1 MKNTGKRTITILLT
15 LVMAI
20 TILLGN
26 GIEARADEYFLR
38 FDDLKGH
45 ELKSGDVIIPDDAF
59 TWFYFTFYD
68 GNDGSISVTI
78 KMRCTERHTIQTSY
92 SDGNGKTVRTNA
104 KWKCVKLGP
113 FPSSPSYLVL
123 QGEHYDPQT
132 EEKKPESTS
141 PKEATN
147 QLNVAA
153 QPEIAEAPEEVHLCN
168 MEWVTTK
175 EPSVG
180 EDGEECYRC
189 SSCGRTEQKMPIPGA
204 VAYVKDLYGYI
215 KDAAENGLVTYDA
228 KTNTAISDYIIQ
240 KMAERRDVTTVISFE
255 YKGEKYQIT
264 FSPEADYDALLND
277 EEQFYGYLG
286 LSGYKGIT
294 VEKLSAS

>member
-15 LVMAI
+15 LVMII
-20 TILLGN
+20 TALLGN
-26 GIEARADEYFLR
+26 GIEARAAEHWTIGMGKDAVVNV
-38 FDDLKGH
+38 
-45 ELKSGDVIIPDDAF
+45 GDVIHPSYEELSI
-59 TWFYFTFYD
+59 WFID
-68 GNDGSISVTI
+68 GNDNNHRVNVRIRDKESS
-78 KMRCTERHTIQTSY
+78 HTFQKSY
-92 SDGNGKTVRTNA
+92 DDGKGGMVRTNTT
-104 KWKCVKLGP
+104 WTCVDNYVYYIS
-113 FPSSPSYLVL
+113 FV
-123 QGEHYDPQT
+123 GEKYDPQT
-132 EEKKPESTS
+132 EETKPEST
-141 PKEATN
+141 PRKEVTN
-147 QLNVAA
+147 QPNVSD
-153 QPEIAEAPEEVHLCN
+153 QPEIVEAPEEVHLCN

-228 KTNTAISDYIIQ
+228 KTNTAISDYILQ

-294 VEKLSAS
+294 VEKADPQS

>member
-1 MKNTGKRTITILLT
+1 MRNTGKRIITTSLAA
-15 LVMAI
+15 VMII
-20 TILLGN
+20 TALLGN
-26 GIEARADEYFLR
+26 GIEAGAADYSIKNSLLDYEF
-38 FDDLKGH
+38 KV
-45 ELKSGDVIIPDDAF
+45 GDVIIPDENSPYCF
-59 TWFYFTFYD
+59 LNFYD
-68 GNDGSISVTI
+68 VNDPGIIITI
-78 KMRCTERHTIQTSY
+78 GIDVTERYTIRESY
-92 SDGNGKTVRTNA
+92 SDGKNTVRTNA
-104 KWKCVKLGP
+104 KWKCVKQGP
-113 FPSSPSYLVL
+113 TFLTL
-123 QGEHYDPQT
+123 KGEPYIPQT
-132 EEKKPESTS
+132 EEKKPESTP
-141 PKEATN
+141 PKEVTN
-147 QLNVAA
+147 QPDVED
-153 QPEIAEAPEEVHLCN
+153 QPEIAEEVHLCN

-189 SSCGRTEQKMPIPGA
+189 SFCGRTEQKMPIPGA

-228 KTNTAISDYIIQ
+228 KTNTAISDYILQ

-286 LSGYKGIT
+286 LSGYEGIT
-294 VEKLSAS
+294 VEKVDLQS

>member
-1 MKNTGKRTITILLT
+1 MRNTGKRIITTSLAA
-15 LVMAI
+15 VMII
-20 TILLGN
+20 TALLGN
-26 GIEARADEYFLR
+26 GIEARAADYSIKNSLLDYEF
-38 FDDLKGH
+38 KV
-45 ELKSGDVIIPDDAF
+45 GDVIIPDENSPYCF
-59 TWFYFTFYD
+59 LNFYD
-68 GNDGSISVTI
+68 VNDPGIIITI
-78 KMRCTERHTIQTSY
+78 GIDVTERYTIRESY
-92 SDGNGKTVRTNA
+92 SDGKNTVRTNA
-104 KWKCVKLGP
+104 KWKCVKQGP
-113 FPSSPSYLVL
+113 TFLTL
-123 QGEHYDPQT
+123 EGEKYDPQT
-132 EEKKPESTS
+132 EEKKPESTP
-141 PKEATN
+141 PKEVEA
-147 QLNVAA
+147 QPIVAD
-153 QPEIAEAPEEVHLCN
+153 QPEIAEEVHLCN

-204 VAYVKDLYGYI
+204 VAHVKDFCGFI
-215 KDAAENGLVTYDA
+215 KDAAQNGLVTYDA

-286 LSGYKGIT
+286 LSGHEGIT
-294 VEKLSAS
+294 VEKVNPQS

>member
-1 MKNTGKRTITILLT
+1 MRNTGKRIITTSLAA
-15 LVMAI
+15 VMII
-20 TILLGN
+20 TALLGN
-26 GIEARADEYFLR
+26 GIEARAADYSIKNSLLDYEF
-38 FDDLKGH
+38 KV
-45 ELKSGDVIIPDDAF
+45 GDVIIPDENSPYCF
-59 TWFYFTFYD
+59 LNFYD
-68 GNDGSISVTI
+68 VNDPGIIITI
-78 KMRCTERHTIQTSY
+78 GIDVTERYTIRESY
-92 SDGNGKTVRTNA
+92 SDGKNTVRTNA
-104 KWKCVKLGP
+104 KWKCVKQGP
-113 FPSSPSYLVL
+113 TFLTL
-123 QGEHYDPQT
+123 KGEPYIPQT
-132 EEKKPESTS
+132 EEKKPEST
-141 PKEATN
+141 PRKEVEA
-147 QLNVAA
+147 QPIVAD
-153 QPEIAEAPEEVHLCN
+153 QPEIAEEVHLCN

-189 SSCGRTEQKMPIPGA
+189 SFCGRTEQKMPIPGA

-286 LSGYKGIT
+286 LSGYEGIT
-294 VEKLSAS
+294 VEKVDPQS

>member
-1 MKNTGKRTITILLT
+1 MRNTGKRIITTSLAA
-15 LVMAI
+15 VMII
-20 TILLGN
+20 TALLGN
-26 GIEARADEYFLR
+26 GIEARAADYSIKNSLLDYEF
-38 FDDLKGH
+38 KV
-45 ELKSGDVIIPDDAF
+45 GDVIIPDENSPYCF
-59 TWFYFTFYD
+59 LNFYD
-68 GNDGSISVTI
+68 VNDPGIIITI
-78 KMRCTERHTIQTSY
+78 GIDVTERYTIRESY
-92 SDGNGKTVRTNA
+92 SDGKNTVRTNA
-104 KWKCVKLGP
+104 KWKCVKQGP
-113 FPSSPSYLVL
+113 TFLTL
-123 QGEHYDPQT
+123 KGEPYIPQT
-132 EEKKPESTS
+132 EEKKPESAP
-141 PKEATN
+141 PKEVE
-147 QLNVAA
+147 QPIAA
-153 QPEIAEAPEEVHLCN
+153 DQPEIAEEVHLCN

-228 KTNTAISDYIIQ
+228 KTNTAISDYILH

-286 LSGYKGIT
+286 LSGHEGIT
-294 VEKLSAS
+294 VEKVNPQS

>member
-1 MKNTGKRTITILLT
+1 MKNKGKRIITTLLAA
-15 LVMAI
+15 VMII
-20 TILLGN
+20 TALLGN
-26 GIEARADEYFLR
+26 GIEARAADYSIKNSLLDYEF
-38 FDDLKGH
+38 KV
-45 ELKSGDVIIPDDAF
+45 GDVIIPDENSPY
-59 TWFYFTFYD
+59 YFLTFHDVDDY
-68 GNDGSISVTI
+68 NILITI
-78 KMRCTERHTIQTSY
+78 GIDERHTIRESY
-92 SDGNGKTVRTNA
+92 SDGKNTVRTNA
-104 KWKCVKLGP
+104 KWKCVR
-113 FPSSPSYLVL
+113 
-123 QGEHYDPQT
+123 QGSTFLTLEGEKYDPQT
-132 EEKKPESTS
+132 EEKKPESAP
-141 PKEATN
+141 PKEVET
-147 QLNVAA
+147 QPIVAD
-153 QPEIAEAPEEVHLCN
+153 QPEIVVAPEEVHLCN

-204 VAYVKDLYGYI
+204 VAYVKDLYGFI

-286 LSGYKGIT
+286 LSGHEGIT
-294 VEKLSAS
+294 VEKADPQS

>member
-1 MKNTGKRTITILLT
+1 MRNTGKRIITTSLAVAMIIIALLE
-15 LVMAI
+15 
-20 TILLGN
+20 N
-26 GIEARADEYFLR
+26 GIEARAADYSIKNSLLDYEF
-38 FDDLKGH
+38 KV
-45 ELKSGDVIIPDDAF
+45 GDVIIPDENSPYCF
-59 TWFYFTFYD
+59 LNFYD
-68 GNDGSISVTI
+68 VNDPGIIITI
-78 KMRCTERHTIQTSY
+78 GIDVTERYTIRESY
-92 SDGNGKTVRTNA
+92 SDGKNTVRTNA
-104 KWKCVKLGP
+104 KWKCVKQGP
-113 FPSSPSYLVL
+113 TFLTL
-123 QGEHYDPQT
+123 EGEPYIPQT
-132 EEKKPESTS
+132 EEKKPESTP
-141 PKEATN
+141 PKEVTN
-147 QLNVAA
+147 QPNVSD
-153 QPEIAEAPEEVHLCN
+153 QPEIVEAPEEVHLCN

-215 KDAAENGLVTYDA
+215 KDAAKDGLVTYDA
-228 KTNTAISDYIIQ
+228 KTNTAISDYILQ

-277 EEQFYGYLG
+277 KEQFYGYLG

-294 VEKLSAS
+294 VEKVDPQS

>member
-1 MKNTGKRTITILLT
+1 MKSKGKRIITTLLAIMMT
-15 LVMAI
+15 I

-26 GIEARADEYFLR
+26 GIEARAVEHSS
-38 FDDLKGH
+38 H
-45 ELKSGDVIIPDDAF
+45 EILENVTVRVGDVIRNTSYSSFQIRF
-59 TWFYFTFYD
+59 ID
-68 GNDGSISVTI
+68 GNDKNHYVNVEIRGEKNT
-78 KMRCTERHTIQTSY
+78 HTVQKSY
-92 SDGNGKTVRTNA
+92 DDGKGGMVRTNTTWTCIT
-104 KWKCVKLGP
+104 K
-113 FPSSPSYLVL
+113 SPGYNISLV
-123 QGEHYDPQT
+123 GEQYDPQT
-132 EEKKPESTS
+132 EEKKPESTP
-141 PKEATN
+141 PKEVTN
-147 QLNVAA
+147 QPNVED
-153 QPEIAEAPEEVHLCN
+153 QPEIAEEVHLCN

-204 VAYVKDLYGYI
+204 VAYVKDLYGFI

-228 KTNTAISDYIIQ
+228 KTNTAISDYILQ

-255 YKGEKYQIT
+255 YKGEKYRIT

-294 VEKLSAS
+294 VEKVDPQF

>member
-1 MKNTGKRTITILLT
+1 MRNTGKRIITTSLAA
-15 LVMAI
+15 VMII
-20 TILLGN
+20 TALLGN
-26 GIEARADEYFLR
+26 GIEARAADYSIKNSLLDYEF
-38 FDDLKGH
+38 KV
-45 ELKSGDVIIPDDAF
+45 GDVIIPDENSPYCF
-59 TWFYFTFYD
+59 LNFYD
-68 GNDGSISVTI
+68 VNDPGIIITI
-78 KMRCTERHTIQTSY
+78 GIDVTERYTIRESY
-92 SDGNGKTVRTNA
+92 SDGKNTVRTNA
-104 KWKCVKLGP
+104 KWKCVKQGP
-113 FPSSPSYLVL
+113 TFLTL
-123 QGEHYDPQT
+123 KGEPYIPQT
-132 EEKKPESTS
+132 EEKKPESAP
-141 PKEATN
+141 PKEVE
-147 QLNVAA
+147 QPIAA
-153 QPEIAEAPEEVHLCN
+153 DQPEIAEEVHLCN

-189 SSCGRTEQKMPIPGA
+189 SFCGRTEQKMPIPGA

-286 LSGYKGIT
+286 LSGHEGIT
-294 VEKLSAS
+294 VEKVNPQS

>member
-15 LVMAI
+15 LVMII
-20 TILLGN
+20 TALLGN
-26 GIEARADEYFLR
+26 GIEARAAEYS
-38 FDDLKGH
+38 LKDKNVMGY
-45 ELKSGDVIIPDDAF
+45 EFESGDVIIPYDAF
-59 TWFYFTFYD
+59 SWFNFTFYD
-68 GNDGSISVTI
+68 GNDGRISVI
-78 KMRCTERHTIQTSY
+78 IRMKCTERHTIQTSY
-92 SDGNGKTVRTNA
+92 KNEKNEIVGTGA
-104 KWKCVKLGP
+104 KWKCID
-113 FPSSPSYLVL
+113 
-123 QGEHYDPQT
+123 QGSAHLDLIGEPYIPQT
-132 EEKKPESTS
+132 EEKKPESAP
-141 PKEATN
+141 PKEVE
-147 QLNVAA
+147 QPIAA
-153 QPEIAEAPEEVHLCN
+153 DQPEIAEEVHLCN

-189 SSCGRTEQKMPIPGA
+189 SFCGRTEQKMPIPGA

-286 LSGYKGIT
+286 LSGYEGIT
-294 VEKLSAS
+294 VEKVDPQF

>member
-15 LVMAI
+15 LVMII
-20 TILLGN
+20 TALLGN
-26 GIEARADEYFLR
+26 GIEARAAEYS
-38 FDDLKGH
+38 LKDKNVMGY
-45 ELKSGDVIIPDDAF
+45 EFESGDVIIPYDAF
-59 TWFYFTFYD
+59 SWFNFTFYD
-68 GNDGSISVTI
+68 GNDGRISVI
-78 KMRCTERHTIQTSY
+78 IRMKCTERHTIQTSY
-92 SDGNGKTVRTNA
+92 KNEKNEIVGTGA
-104 KWKCVKLGP
+104 KWKCID
-113 FPSSPSYLVL
+113 
-123 QGEHYDPQT
+123 QGSAHLDLIGEPYIPQT
-132 EEKKPESTS
+132 EEKKPESAP
-141 PKEATN
+141 PKEVE
-147 QLNVAA
+147 QPIAA
-153 QPEIAEAPEEVHLCN
+153 DQPEIAEEVHLCN

-189 SSCGRTEQKMPIPGA
+189 SFCGRTEQKMPIPGA
-204 VAYVKDLYGYI
+204 VAYVKDLYGFI

-228 KTNTAISDYIIQ
+228 KTNTAISDYILH

-286 LSGYKGIT
+286 LSGYEGIT
-294 VEKLSAS
+294 VEKVDPQF

>member
-1 MKNTGKRTITILLT
+1 MKNKGKRIITTLLAA
-15 LVMAI
+15 VMII
-20 TILLGN
+20 TALLGN
-26 GIEARADEYFLR
+26 GIEARAADYSIKNSLLDYEF
-38 FDDLKGH
+38 KV
-45 ELKSGDVIIPDDAF
+45 GDVIIPDENSPYCF
-59 TWFYFTFYD
+59 LNFYD
-68 GNDGSISVTI
+68 VNDPGIIITI
-78 KMRCTERHTIQTSY
+78 VIDVTERYTIRESY
-92 SDGNGKTVRTNA
+92 SDGKNTVRTNA
-104 KWKCVKLGP
+104 KWKCVSLLPTYISNSFTLK
-113 FPSSPSYLVL
+113 
-123 QGEHYDPQT
+123 GEPYIPQT
-132 EEKKPESTS
+132 EEKKPESAP
-141 PKEATN
+141 PKEVE
-147 QLNVAA
+147 QPIAA
-153 QPEIAEAPEEVHLCN
+153 DQPEIVEAPEEVHLCN

-228 KTNTAISDYIIQ
+228 KTNTAISDYILQ

-255 YKGEKYQIT
+255 YKGEKYRIT

-294 VEKLSAS
+294 VEKVDPQF

>member
-15 LVMAI
+15 LVMII
-20 TILLGN
+20 TALLGN
-26 GIEARADEYFLR
+26 GIEARAAEYS
-38 FDDLKGH
+38 LKDKNVMGY
-45 ELKSGDVIIPDDAF
+45 EFESGDVIIPYDAF
-59 TWFYFTFYD
+59 SWFNFTFYD
-68 GNDGSISVTI
+68 GNDGRISVI
-78 KMRCTERHTIQTSY
+78 IRMKCTERHTIQTSY
-92 SDGNGKTVRTNA
+92 KNEKNEIVGTGA
-104 KWKCVKLGP
+104 KWKCID
-113 FPSSPSYLVL
+113 
-123 QGEHYDPQT
+123 QGSAHLDLIGEPYIPQT
-132 EEKKPESTS
+132 EEKKPESAP
-141 PKEATN
+141 PKEVE
-147 QLNVAA
+147 QPIAA
-153 QPEIAEAPEEVHLCN
+153 DQPEIAEEVHLCN

-189 SSCGRTEQKMPIPGA
+189 SFCGRTEQKMPIPGA
-204 VAYVKDLYGYI
+204 VAYVKDLYGFI

-228 KTNTAISDYIIQ
+228 KTNTAISDYILH

-294 VEKLSAS
+294 VEKVDPQS

>member
-1 MKNTGKRTITILLT
+1 MKNTRKRTITILLT

-26 GIEARADEYFLR
+26 GIEARADEYFHAS
-38 FDDLKGH
+38 DDLKDR
-45 ELKSGDVIIPDDAF
+45 ELKSGDVINANKLPEISLIF
-59 TWFYFTFYD
+59 RD
-68 GNDGSISVTI
+68 GNNENLSVKIVI
-78 KMRCTERHTIQTSY
+78 KKNERHTIQTSY
-92 SDGNGKTVRTNA
+92 SDGNGKTVKTNA
-104 KWKCVKLGP
+104 KWKCVSLLPTYISNSFTLK
-113 FPSSPSYLVL
+113 
-123 QGEHYDPQT
+123 GEPYIPQT
-132 EEKKPESTS
+132 EEKKPESTP
-141 PKEATN
+141 PKEVTN
-147 QLNVAA
+147 QPNVED
-153 QPEIAEAPEEVHLCN
+153 QPEIAEVPEEVHLCN

-204 VAYVKDLYGYI
+204 VAYVKDLYGFI

-228 KTNTAISDYIIQ
+228 KTNTAISDYILQ

-255 YKGEKYQIT
+255 YKGEKYRIT

-286 LSGYKGIT
+286 LSGYEGIT
-294 VEKLSAS
+294 VEKVDPQS

>member
-1 MKNTGKRTITILLT
+1 MRNTGKRTITILLT
-15 LVMAI
+15 LVMII
-20 TILLGN
+20 TALLRN
-26 GIEARADEYFLR
+26 GIEARAADYSIKNSLLDYEF
-38 FDDLKGH
+38 KV
-45 ELKSGDVIIPDDAF
+45 GDVIIPDENSPYCF
-59 TWFYFTFYD
+59 LNFYD
-68 GNDGSISVTI
+68 VNDPGIIITI
-78 KMRCTERHTIQTSY
+78 GIDVTERYTIRESY
-92 SDGNGKTVRTNA
+92 SDGKNTVRTNA
-104 KWKCVKLGP
+104 KWKCVKQGP
-113 FPSSPSYLVL
+113 TFLTL
-123 QGEHYDPQT
+123 KGEPYIPQT
-132 EEKKPESTS
+132 EEKRPEST
-141 PKEATN
+141 PRKEVEA
-147 QLNVAA
+147 QPIVAD
-153 QPEIAEAPEEVHLCN
+153 QPEIAEEVHLCN

-189 SSCGRTEQKMPIPGA
+189 SFCGRTEQKMPIPGA
-204 VAYVKDLYGYI
+204 VAYVKDLYGFI

-294 VEKLSAS
+294 VEKMDPQS

>member
-1 MKNTGKRTITILLT
+1 MRNTGKRIITTSLAA
-15 LVMAI
+15 VMII
-20 TILLGN
+20 TALLGN
-26 GIEARADEYFLR
+26 GIEVRAADYSA
-38 FDDLKGH
+38 DGDLTGC
-45 ELKSGDVIIPDDAF
+45 EFESGDVISSDTSYINL
-59 TWFYFTFYD
+59 YFFD
-68 GNDGSISVTI
+68 GNDNLTVVIEIEPKKGHI
-78 KMRCTERHTIQTSY
+78 IQTSY

-104 KWKCVKLGP
+104 KWKCVIHRSITWKKMFLT
-113 FPSSPSYLVL
+113 LK
-123 QGEHYDPQT
+123 GEPYIPQT
-132 EEKKPESTS
+132 EEKKPESTP
-141 PKEATN
+141 PKEVTN
-147 QLNVAA
+147 QPNVED

-277 EEQFYGYLG
+277 EKQFYGYLG

-294 VEKLSAS
+294 VEKMDPQS

>member
-1 MKNTGKRTITILLT
+1 MRNTGKRIITTSLAA
-15 LVMAI
+15 VMII
-20 TILLGN
+20 TALLGN
-26 GIEARADEYFLR
+26 GIEVRAADYSIKNSLLDYEF
-38 FDDLKGH
+38 KV
-45 ELKSGDVIIPDDAF
+45 GDVIIPDENSPYCF
-59 TWFYFTFYD
+59 LNFYD
-68 GNDGSISVTI
+68 VNDPGIIITI
-78 KMRCTERHTIQTSY
+78 GIDVTERYTIRESY
-92 SDGNGKTVRTNA
+92 SDGKNTVRTNA
-104 KWKCVKLGP
+104 KWKCVKQGP
-113 FPSSPSYLVL
+113 TFLTL
-123 QGEHYDPQT
+123 KGEPYIPQT
-132 EEKKPESTS
+132 EEKKPESTP
-141 PKEATN
+141 PKEVTN
-147 QLNVAA
+147 QPDVED
-153 QPEIAEAPEEVHLCN
+153 QPEIAEEVHLCN

-189 SSCGRTEQKMPIPGA
+189 SFCGRTEQKMPIPGA

-228 KTNTAISDYIIQ
+228 KTNTAISDYILQ

-286 LSGYKGIT
+286 LSGYEGIT
-294 VEKLSAS
+294 VEKVDLQS

>member
-1 MKNTGKRTITILLT
+1 MRNTGKRIITTSLAA
-15 LVMAI
+15 VMII
-20 TILLGN
+20 TALLGN
-26 GIEARADEYFLR
+26 GIEARAADYSIKNSLLDYEF
-38 FDDLKGH
+38 KV
-45 ELKSGDVIIPDDAF
+45 GDVIIPDENSPYCF
-59 TWFYFTFYD
+59 LNFYD
-68 GNDGSISVTI
+68 VNDPGIIITI
-78 KMRCTERHTIQTSY
+78 GIDVTERYTIRESY
-92 SDGNGKTVRTNA
+92 SDGKNTVRTNA
-104 KWKCVKLGP
+104 KWKCVKQGP
-113 FPSSPSYLVL
+113 TFLTL
-123 QGEHYDPQT
+123 KGEPYIPQT
-132 EEKKPESTS
+132 EEKKPESAP
-141 PKEATN
+141 PKEVE
-147 QLNVAA
+147 QPIAA
-153 QPEIAEAPEEVHLCN
+153 DQPEIAEEVHLCN

-189 SSCGRTEQKMPIPGA
+189 SFCGRTEQKMPIPGA

-294 VEKLSAS
+294 VEKMDPQS

>member
-1 MKNTGKRTITILLT
+1 MKNTGKRIITTLLAIMMTIT
-15 LVMAI
+15 A
-20 TILLGN
+20 LLGN
-26 GIEARADEYFLR
+26 GIEARANDHLVGYDTLANCAFEIGEVISTERWQGCY
-38 FDDLKGH
+38 LK
-45 ELKSGDVIIPDDAF
+45 IC
-59 TWFYFTFYD
+59 D
-68 GNDGSISVTI
+68 GNDPNLSVTI
-78 KMRCTERHTIQTSY
+78 NMGSGERHILQASY
-92 SDGNGKTVRTNA
+92 SDGKGNTIRTNA
-104 KWKCVKLGP
+104 KWICTFHGASNLD
-113 FPSSPSYLVL
+113 LR
-123 QGEHYDPQT
+123 GERYIPQT
-132 EEKKPESTS
+132 EEKKPESTP
-141 PKEATN
+141 PKEVTN
-147 QLNVAA
+147 QPNVED
-153 QPEIAEAPEEVHLCN
+153 QPEIAEVPEEVHLCN

-189 SSCGRTEQKMPIPGA
+189 SFCGRTEQKMPIPGA
-204 VAYVKDLYGYI
+204 VAYVKDLYGFI

-228 KTNTAISDYIIQ
+228 KTNTAISDYILH

-294 VEKLSAS
+294 VEKLSAF

>member
-1 MKNTGKRTITILLT
+1 MKNKGKRIITTLLAA
-15 LVMAI
+15 VMII
-20 TILLGN
+20 TALLGN
-26 GIEARADEYFLR
+26 GIEARAADYSIKNSLLDYEF
-38 FDDLKGH
+38 KV
-45 ELKSGDVIIPDDAF
+45 GDVIIPDENSPYCF
-59 TWFYFTFYD
+59 LNFYD
-68 GNDGSISVTI
+68 VNDPGIIITI
-78 KMRCTERHTIQTSY
+78 GIDVTERYTIRESY
-92 SDGNGKTVRTNA
+92 SDGKNTVRTNA
-104 KWKCVKLGP
+104 KWKCVKQGP
-113 FPSSPSYLVL
+113 TFLTL
-123 QGEHYDPQT
+123 EGEKYDPQT
-132 EEKKPESTS
+132 EEKKPESTP
-141 PKEATN
+141 PKEVEA
-147 QLNVAA
+147 QPIVAD
-153 QPEIAEAPEEVHLCN
+153 QPEIAEEVHLCN

-189 SSCGRTEQKMPIPGA
+189 SFCGRTEQKMPIPGA

-286 LSGYKGIT
+286 LSGHEGIT
-294 VEKLSAS
+294 VEKADPQS

>member
-1 MKNTGKRTITILLT
+1 MRNTGKRIITTLLVIMMTIT
-15 LVMAI
+15 A
-20 TILLGN
+20 LLGN
-26 GIEARADEYFLR
+26 GIEARAKDYFVENNLLGYE
-38 FDDLKGH
+38 FKV
-45 ELKSGDVIIPDDAF
+45 GDVIIPDENSPY
-59 TWFYFTFYD
+59 YFLTFHDVDDY
-68 GNDGSISVTI
+68 NILITI
-78 KMRCTERHTIQTSY
+78 GIDERHTIRESY
-92 SDGNGKTVRTNA
+92 SDGKNTVRTNA
-104 KWKCVKLGP
+104 KWKCVR
-113 FPSSPSYLVL
+113 
-123 QGEHYDPQT
+123 QGSTFLTLEGEKYDPQT
-132 EEKKPESTS
+132 EEKKPESAP
-141 PKEATN
+141 PKEVET
-147 QLNVAA
+147 QPIVAD
-153 QPEIAEAPEEVHLCN
+153 QPEIVVAPEEVHLCN

-204 VAYVKDLYGYI
+204 VAYVKDLYGFI

-255 YKGEKYQIT
+255 YKGEKYRIT

-286 LSGYKGIT
+286 LSGYEGIT
-294 VEKLSAS
+294 VEKVDPQS

>member
-1 MKNTGKRTITILLT
+1 MDYEFK
-15 LVMAI
+15 V
-20 TILLGN
+20 
-26 GIEARADEYFLR
+26 
-38 FDDLKGH
+38 
-45 ELKSGDVIIPDDAF
+45 GDVIIPDENSPYCF
-59 TWFYFTFYD
+59 LNFYD
-68 GNDGSISVTI
+68 VNDPGIIITI
-78 KMRCTERHTIQTSY
+78 VIDVTERYTIRESY
-92 SDGNGKTVRTNA
+92 SDGKNTVRTNA
-104 KWKCVKLGP
+104 KWKCVRQGP
-113 FPSSPSYLVL
+113 TFLTL
-123 QGEHYDPQT
+123 EGEPYIPQT
-132 EEKKPESTS
+132 EEKKPESTP

-147 QLNVAA
+147 QPIVAD
-153 QPEIAEAPEEVHLCN
+153 QSEIVVVPEEVHLCN

-189 SSCGRTEQKMPIPGA
+189 SFCGRTEQKMPIPGA
-204 VAYVKDLYGYI
+204 VAHVKDFCGFI

-228 KTNTAISDYIIQ
+228 KTNTAISDYILQ

-286 LSGYKGIT
+286 LSGHEGIT
-294 VEKLSAS
+294 VEKVDPQS

>member
-1 MKNTGKRTITILLT
+1 MRNTGKRTVTILLT
-15 LVMAI
+15 LMI
-20 TILLGN
+20 TITTLFGN
-26 GIEARADEYFLR
+26 GIEARAAEYS
-38 FDDLKGH
+38 LKYEDVMGH
-45 ELKSGDVIIPDDAF
+45 EFESGDVIIPDDGF
-59 TWFYFTFYD
+59 TWFHFRFYD

-78 KMRCTERHTIQTSY
+78 RMKCTERHTIQTSY
-92 SDGNGKTVRTNA
+92 KNEKNEIVGTGA
-104 KWKCVKLGP
+104 KWKCTGRGSTHLD
-113 FPSSPSYLVL
+113 LI
-123 QGEHYDPQT
+123 GEPYIPQT
-132 EEKKPESTS
+132 EEKKPEST
-141 PKEATN
+141 PRKEVTN
-147 QLNVAA
+147 QPNVAD

-189 SSCGRTEQKMPIPGA
+189 SFCGRTEQKMPIPGA

-286 LSGYKGIT
+286 LSGHEGIT
-294 VEKLSAS
+294 VEKVNPQS

>member
-1 MKNTGKRTITILLT
+1 MKNTGKRVVTILLT
-15 LVMAI
+15 LVMII
-20 TILLGN
+20 TALLGN
-26 GIEARADEYFLR
+26 GIEARAAEYS
-38 FDDLKGH
+38 LKDKNVMGY
-45 ELKSGDVIIPDDAF
+45 EFESGDVIIPYDAF
-59 TWFYFTFYD
+59 SWFNFTFYD
-68 GNDGSISVTI
+68 GNDGRISVI
-78 KMRCTERHTIQTSY
+78 IRMKCTERHTIQTSY
-92 SDGNGKTVRTNA
+92 KNEKNEIVGTGA
-104 KWKCVKLGP
+104 KWKCID
-113 FPSSPSYLVL
+113 
-123 QGEHYDPQT
+123 QGSAHLDLIGEPYIPQT
-132 EEKKPESTS
+132 EEKKPESAP
-141 PKEATN
+141 PKEVE
-147 QLNVAA
+147 QPIVAD
-153 QPEIAEAPEEVHLCN
+153 QPEIAEEVHLCN

-286 LSGYKGIT
+286 LSEYKGIT
-294 VEKLSAS
+294 VEKMDPQS

>member
-15 LVMAI
+15 LVMTI
-20 TILLGN
+20 TILFGN
-26 GIEARADEYFLR
+26 GIEARAVDYSFVDKDFMDYEF
-38 FDDLKGH
+38 
-45 ELKSGDVIIPDDAF
+45 ESGDVIIPDGKYS
-59 TWFYFTFYD
+59 WSLTFLD
-68 GNDGSISVTI
+68 GNDPNLFVII
-78 KMRCTERHTIQTSY
+78 KMQRTERHTIKTSY

-123 QGEHYDPQT
+123 QAEHYDPQT
-132 EEKKPESTS
+132 EEKKTESTS
-141 PKEATN
+141 PKEATT

-215 KDAAENGLVTYDA
+215 KDAAGNGLVTYDA
-228 KTNTAISDYIIQ
+228 KTNTAISDYILQ

-294 VEKLSAS
+294 VEKVDPQS

>member
-1 MKNTGKRTITILLT
+1 MKNTGKRVVTILLT
-15 LVMAI
+15 LVMII
-20 TILLGN
+20 TVLLGN
-26 GIEARADEYFLR
+26 GIEARAAEYS
-38 FDDLKGH
+38 LKDKNVMGY
-45 ELKSGDVIIPDDAF
+45 EFESGDVIIPYDAF
-59 TWFYFTFYD
+59 SWFNFTFYD
-68 GNDGSISVTI
+68 GNDGRISVI
-78 KMRCTERHTIQTSY
+78 IRMKCTERHTIQTSY
-92 SDGNGKTVRTNA
+92 KNEKNEIVGTGA
-104 KWKCVKLGP
+104 KWKCID
-113 FPSSPSYLVL
+113 
-123 QGEHYDPQT
+123 QGSAHLDLIGEPYIPQT
-132 EEKKPESTS
+132 EEKKPESAP
-141 PKEATN
+141 PKEVE
-147 QLNVAA
+147 QPIAA
-153 QPEIAEAPEEVHLCN
+153 DQPEIAEEVHLCN

-189 SSCGRTEQKMPIPGA
+189 SFCGRTEQKMPIPGA

-294 VEKLSAS
+294 VEKMDPQS

>member
-15 LVMAI
+15 LVMTI
-20 TILLGN
+20 TILFGN

-92 SDGNGKTVRTNA
+92 KNGNGEIVGTGA
-104 KWKCVKLGP
+104 KWKCTNRGSTHLD
-113 FPSSPSYLVL
+113 LI
-123 QGEHYDPQT
+123 GEPYIPQT
-132 EEKKPESTS
+132 EETKPEST
-141 PKEATN
+141 PRKEVTN
-147 QLNVAA
+147 QPNVAD

-204 VAYVKDLYGYI
+204 VAHVKDFCGFI
-215 KDAAENGLVTYDA
+215 KDAAQNGLVTYDA

-294 VEKLSAS
+294 VEKVDLQS

>member
-1 MKNTGKRTITILLT
+1 MKNTGKRVVTILLT
-15 LVMAI
+15 LVMII
-20 TILLGN
+20 TALLGN
-26 GIEARADEYFLR
+26 GIEARAAEYS
-38 FDDLKGH
+38 LKDKNVMGY
-45 ELKSGDVIIPDDAF
+45 EFESGDVIIPYDAF
-59 TWFYFTFYD
+59 SWFNFTFYD
-68 GNDGSISVTI
+68 GNDGRISVI
-78 KMRCTERHTIQTSY
+78 IRMKCTERHTIQTSY
-92 SDGNGKTVRTNA
+92 KNEKNEIVGTGA
-104 KWKCVKLGP
+104 KWKCID
-113 FPSSPSYLVL
+113 
-123 QGEHYDPQT
+123 QGSAHLDLIGEPYIPQT
-132 EEKKPESTS
+132 EEKKPESAP
-141 PKEATN
+141 PKEVE
-147 QLNVAA
+147 QPIVAD
-153 QPEIAEAPEEVHLCN
+153 QPEIAEEVHLCN

-204 VAYVKDLYGYI
+204 VAYVKDLYGFI

-228 KTNTAISDYIIQ
+228 KTNTAISDYILH

-286 LSGYKGIT
+286 LSGHEGIT
-294 VEKLSAS
+294 VEKVNPQS

>member
-1 MKNTGKRTITILLT
+1 MRNTGKRIITTSLAA
-15 LVMAI
+15 VMII
-20 TILLGN
+20 TALLGN
-26 GIEARADEYFLR
+26 GIEARAADYSIKNSLLDYEF
-38 FDDLKGH
+38 KV
-45 ELKSGDVIIPDDAF
+45 GDVIIPDENSPYCF
-59 TWFYFTFYD
+59 LNFYD
-68 GNDGSISVTI
+68 VNDPGIIITI
-78 KMRCTERHTIQTSY
+78 GIDVTERYTIRESY
-92 SDGNGKTVRTNA
+92 SDGKNTVRTNA
-104 KWKCVKLGP
+104 KWKCVKQGP
-113 FPSSPSYLVL
+113 TFLTL
-123 QGEHYDPQT
+123 KGEPYIPQT
-132 EEKKPESTS
+132 EEKKPEST
-141 PKEATN
+141 PRKEVEA
-147 QLNVAA
+147 QPIVAD
-153 QPEIAEAPEEVHLCN
+153 QPEIVVAPEEVHLCN

-189 SSCGRTEQKMPIPGA
+189 SFCGRTEQKMPIPGA

-286 LSGYKGIT
+286 LSGHEGIT
-294 VEKLSAS
+294 VEKVDPQS